1 MEKTTLTKIKT
12 IINELFEKVGVD
24 TDKIEISQKEGII
37 QVSIESKQASLLIG
51 YHGETLQSL
60 QLICGLIVQVK
71 SGEWFKIVLDVNN
84 WRKEREEVL
93 KKMALGF
100 AQKAKFSGNE
110 VIMPVL
116 SAAERRIVHLYL
128 SEYSDIKTYSEGEGL
143 ARRLIIK
150 PILQPQSS

>member
-1 MEKTTLTKIKT
+1 MEKTTLTKIKAV
-12 IINELFEKVGVD
+12 INELFEKVGAEA
-24 TDKIEISQKEGII
+24 DKIEISQKEEVV
-37 QVSIESKQASLLIG
+37 QVSIESSQASLLIG

-60 QLICGLIVQVK
+60 QLICGLLVQSK
-71 SGEWFKIVLDVNN
+71 TGEWFKIVLDVNN

-116 SAAERRIVHLYL
+116 SASERRIVHLYL
-128 SEYSDIKTYSEGEGL
+128 SEYSDIQTYSEGEGL